1 MNLLREMI
9 AGKVFFFPVTAFYN
23 FHMEIGSGMTGS
35 VYRCISTENDDAYY
49 AIKKV
54 DKLKIT

>member
-1 MNLLREMI
+1 MI